1 MRPIFALLLASV
13 LTTGCAD
20 TNNTLPDGGPDGVVS
35 DAEVEGGFHD
45 IGPLDQFVLPDGFQL
60 GKTVVYAHT
69 PEELFKVDPETMA
82 VSSVAAF
89 VFPPSEESP
98 RITDIAL
105 DRDGKMVGVTRD
117 TVYAIDVATAVCTRL
132 SSNAVHYV
140 GLSYVV
146 DTSTPDKTEFLM
158 GLDKDGTVYE
168 IDPQT
173 GETTPRG
180 GLGKDPID
188 TVNDLNA
195 AGDIVSVRGLTNN
208 LLPGSTTLATV
219 VRPGYDNDWLA
230 WINTTSSGDYGKA
243 TLIGDTGFARIWG
256 LGFWKHENSNKVFG
270 FTTEGEFLLIDVNT
284 GKATLHSQD
293 VDREWWGAG
302 VTTDAPTID

>member
-1 MRPIFALLLASV
+1 MRPI
-13 LTTGCAD
+13 LTVFFIAAFSLGCAD
-20 TNNTLPDGGPDGVVS
+20 TNNTPPDAGSDGPSGDAYDDYGFVDTGSLDLFLP
-35 DAEVEGGFHD
+35 
-45 IGPLDQFVLPDGFQL
+45 PDGFQL

-69 PEELFKVDPETMA
+69 PDELFKVDPETMA
-82 VSSVAAF
+82 VTSIAAF
-89 VFPPSEESP
+89 VFPTDEASP

-105 DRDGKMVGVTRD
+105 DKDGNMVGVTRN
-117 TVYAIDVATAVCTRL
+117 TVYAIDPATAVCTRL
-132 SSNAVHYV
+132 SENNVHYV

-146 DTSTPDKTEFLM
+146 DTSKPDKTEFLM

-168 IDPQT
+168 INPLSGQ
-173 GETTPRG
+173 TTPRG

-188 TVNDLNA
+188 TANDLNA

-219 VRPGYDNDWLA
+219 VRPGYENDWLA
-230 WINTTSSGDYGKA
+230 WIDTTSATEFGKA
-243 TLIGDTGFARIWG
+243 QLIGDTGFARIWG
-256 LGFWKHENSNKVFG
+256 LGFWKHENTNKVFG

-293 VDREWWGAG
+293 ATLEWWGAG
-302 VTTDAPTID
+302 VTTDAPVID

>member
-1 MRPIFALLLASV
+1 MRPILTLLIAASFV
-13 LTTGCAD
+13 AACAD
-20 TNNTLPDGGPDGVVS
+20 TTTLVPDSAPDGVSS
-35 DAEVEGGFHD
+35 DAEGDYGFAD
-45 IGPLDQFVLPDGFQL
+45 TGPVDQFVLPDGFIL

-82 VSSVAAF
+82 VTSVAAF
-89 VFPPSEESP
+89 VFPTEEESK

-105 DRDGKMVGVTRD
+105 DKDGKMVGVTRN

-132 SSNAVHYV
+132 ASNAVHYV

-146 DTSTPDKTEFLM
+146 DTSKPDKTEFLM

-168 IDPQT
+168 INPET
-173 GETTPRG
+173 GATTPRG
-180 GLGKDPID
+180 GLGKDPVD
-188 TVNDLNA
+188 TAVDLNA
-195 AGDIVSVRGLTNN
+195 AGDIVSVRGLISPHI
-208 LLPGSTTLATV
+208 PGSTTLATV

-230 WINTTSSGDYGKA
+230 WINTTSVGNFGEA
-243 TLIGDTGFARIWG
+243 ALIGDTGFARIWG
-256 LGFWKHENSNKVFG
+256 LGFWQHDGSNKIFG
-270 FTTEGEFLLIDVNT
+270 FTTEGEFLLINILT

-293 VDREWWGAG
+293 IDHEWWGAG